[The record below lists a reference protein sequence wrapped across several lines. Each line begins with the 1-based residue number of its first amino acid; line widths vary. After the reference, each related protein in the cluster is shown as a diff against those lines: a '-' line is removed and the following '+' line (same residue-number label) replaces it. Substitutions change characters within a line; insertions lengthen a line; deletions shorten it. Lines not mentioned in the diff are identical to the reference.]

1 MGGFATKHEEVVA
14 MAGLRGRH
22 YLHLQDFT
30 REELSLI
37 LETTQGLKLE
47 AKRGLFQPLLR
58 GKALGMVFDQPS
70 TRTRISFEI
79 GIQQLGGYALYM
91 RPGEL
96 HLGKKETISD
106 TARVMSRYLDGLMI
120 RWNNFREIKEFAEHA
135 NIPVINGMS
144 DINHPV
150 QALAD
155 VFTMMERFGDVRG
168 LKVSFFGDRTN
179 VANSLALIC
188 SKLGLNYTHCAPKPY
203 WILPEWTTLI
213 EENCKA
219 SGGTFSQTEKI
230 DEATQECQV
239 VYTDVWWWIGQEH
252 EEAERKKA
260 FAPYRVTADILNKC
274 EKDVI
279 FEHCLPAARGVE
291 VTDEVMDGPHSAIFD
306 QAENRLHT
314 EKALMTLVMG

>member
-79 GIQQLGGYALYM
+79 GIQQMGGYALYM

-120 RWNNFREIKEFAEHA
+120 RWNNFQEIKEFAEHA
-135 NIPVINGMS
+135 DIPVINGMS

-155 VFTMMERFGDVRG
+155 VFTMMERFGDVRR

-188 SKLGLNYTHCAPKPY
+188 SKLGLGYTHCAPKQY
-203 WILPEWTTLI
+203 WIHPEWTDVI
-213 EENCKA
+213 QKNCRV
-219 SGGTFSQTEKI
+219 SGGTFSQTENI
-230 DEATQECQV
+230 DEATRGCHV
-239 VYTDVWWWIGQEH
+239 VYTDVWWWIGQEQ

-260 FAPYRVTADILNKC
+260 FAPYRVTVDILNKC

-314 EKALMTLVMG
+314 EKALMALVMG